1 MFVYSVDN
9 VCSLLPAAPVKFCLF
24 NSSKIHMQCF
34 SLFLMFGILQ
44 MVYVAL
50 QAQSCVVL
58 SEINV
63 HNFCK
68 KVAFVYFH
76 IVLPSRIWL
85 KRMMFIYQLL

>member
-1 MFVYSVDN
+1 M
-9 VCSLLPAAPVKFCLF
+9 A
-24 NSSKIHMQCF
+24 
-34 SLFLMFGILQ
+34 
-44 MVYVAL
+44 YVAL

-76 IVLPSRIWL
+76 IVLPSHPPWYPVYLARNDGVHL
-85 KRMMFIYQLL
+85 STVVKQR

>member
-1 MFVYSVDN
+1 M
-9 VCSLLPAAPVKFCLF
+9 A
-24 NSSKIHMQCF
+24 
-34 SLFLMFGILQ
+34 
-44 MVYVAL
+44 YVAL

-76 IVLPSRIWL
+76 IVLPSRPPWYPVYL
-85 KRMMFIYQLL
+85 ARNDGVDLSTVVKQR

>member
-1 MFVYSVDN
+1 M
-9 VCSLLPAAPVKFCLF
+9 A
-24 NSSKIHMQCF
+24 
-34 SLFLMFGILQ
+34 
-44 MVYVAL
+44 YVAL

-76 IVLPSRIWL
+76 IVLPNLPPWYPVYLARNDGVHLSTVVKQR
-85 KRMMFIYQLL
+85 